1 MSVFTFHN
9 SSPLPSSPPCISC
22 CANYPSSIRLRI
34 PRSGQRERVDRSIVD
49 VSSFLRSLIVV
60 LLPSPRL
67 WTSFLPSFLLCSFF
81 GGENQKTK
89 KKKNRKTT
97 YDASSPIRYYG
108 GSVTRG
114 DAATTIT
121 INPRKWGRASGCASA
136 DVPPIDLRLNRPPIL
151 RIQCKY

>member
-9 SSPLPSSPPCISC
+9 SSPLPSPHLLLRA
-22 CANYPSSIRLRI
+22 ANYPSSIRSAI
-34 PRSGQRERVDRSIVD
+34 AYPSIEAESIVR
-49 VSSFLRSLIVV
+49 SSTCLRFYSLSYCCPPPIAAT
-60 LLPSPRL
+60 LDI
-67 WTSFLPSFLLCSFF
+67 LPSFLLCSFLRRR
-81 GGENQKTK
+81 ESK
-89 KKKNRKTT
+89 KKKEEENGKTM
-97 YDASSPIRYYG
+97 YDASSPIRYHG